1 MPILHS
7 SIIIIKIYCD
17 ELLLLLIVIKVNS
30 EEDNNYPLLIP
41 YLLVFHKKVIT
52 YISSKNKFSIL

>member
-7 SIIIIKIYCD
+7 PIIIIKIYCN
-17 ELLLLLIVIKVNS
+17 ELLLFLIVIKVNS

-41 YLLVFHKKVIT
+41 YLLSV
-52 YISSKNKFSIL
+52 